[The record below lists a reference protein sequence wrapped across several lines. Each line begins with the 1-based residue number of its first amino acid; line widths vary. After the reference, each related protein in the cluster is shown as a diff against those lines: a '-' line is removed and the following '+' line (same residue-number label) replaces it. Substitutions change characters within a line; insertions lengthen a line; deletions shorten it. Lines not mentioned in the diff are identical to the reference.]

1 LEYPTVRFHLSLLT
15 LSILCVGS
23 SAIAQSSVTLYGRI
37 NTSIER
43 QKAGDTTKWAE
54 VDNNSRFG
62 FRGVEDLGAGANAGF
77 ALESGFASDT
87 GVSGGGS
94 TFFNRRSELFLG
106 KKNLGTL
113 RLGRWTSDAYF
124 ATADVIGLHNHDTGS
139 SSDLLYAGFQRTN
152 NTIGYRTPEIIPGL
166 EATAAVSLGERVNPN
181 LRDFSVSYRTGG
193 LSLGLG
199 YNKFLSA
206 TSIAKNDKASQVA
219 VRALYNIGAFTV
231 GGYYQRD
238 RDARAS
244 GDRDN
249 LRLAAMYATGP
260 WEFHLNAG
268 VAGNTGEVAQSGA
281 RQYTIATNYN
291 LSKRTKVY
299 AFATRLDDKA
309 ARLYGGDTSSLAVG
323 VRHNF

>member
-1 LEYPTVRFHLSLLT
+1 MRIKLSLLT
-15 LSILCVGS
+15 ISVLCIGT
-23 SAIAQSSVTLYGRI
+23 SAMAQSSVVLYGRI
-37 NTSIER
+37 STSIER
-43 QKAGDTTKWAE
+43 QKTADTTRWAE

-62 FRGVEDLGAGANAGF
+62 LRGTEDLGGGANAGF

-94 TFFNRRSELFLG
+94 TYFNRRSELFLG
-106 KKNLGTL
+106 QKNLGTL

-124 ATADVIGLHNHDTGS
+124 ATADIVSLHNHDTGS

-166 EATAAVSLGERVNPN
+166 DATAAVALGERVNPN

-219 VRALYNIGAFTV
+219 LRALYSFGAFTL

-268 VAGNTGEVAQSGA
+268 VAGNTGDVAQSGA
-281 RQYTIATNYN
+281 RQYTVATNYN

-299 AFATRLDDKA
+299 AFATHLDDKA
-309 ARLYGGDTSSLAVG
+309 ARLYGGDTSSVALG

>member
-1 LEYPTVRFHLSLLT
+1 MRFQSSFIALSLMGL
-15 LSILCVGS
+15 GS
-23 SAIAQSSVTLYGRI
+23 TAMAQSSVVLYGRI

-43 QKAGDTTKWAE
+43 QKTADTTKWAE

-62 FRGVEDLGAGANAGF
+62 FRGTEDLGAGANAGF

-87 GVSGGGS
+87 GASGGGT

-106 KKNLGTL
+106 QKNLGTL

-124 ATADVIGLHNHDTGS
+124 ATADIVSLNNHDTGS

-152 NTIGYRTPEIIPGL
+152 NTVGYRTPEWIPGL
-166 EATAAVSLGERVNPN
+166 EATAAVSLGQRTTPS
-181 LRDFSVSYRTGG
+181 LRDFSVIYRTGA

-199 YNKFLSA
+199 FNKFLSA

-219 VRALYNIGAFTV
+219 LRALYTMGAVTL

-244 GDRDN
+244 GGRDN
-249 LRLAAMYATGP
+249 LRLAAMYTTGP

-268 VAGNTGEVAQSGA
+268 VAGNTGNLADSGA
-281 RQYTIATNYN
+281 RQYTVATNYN

-299 AFATRLDDKA
+299 AFSTRLDDKA
-309 ARLYGGDTSSLAVG
+309 AHLYGGDTSSVAIG